1 MEGAYQLRSISP
13 SVVLGDTTTHDD
25 LLTEVALVADILN
38 QHQHPTT
45 DEKPKHTHSEDVEV
59 VAVLPASLELREEC
73 APAQRLQ
80 DRLLAEH
87 ERVAALVEVRLI
99 DRLERI
105 EASILLELYEDD
117 LALRPASDDLVR
129 NEVVHGDRG
138 DRGRRREAL
147 RGGELELGDVEAL
160 AELRGDDG
168 GERRAGGGA
177 LGGRLGNVVAAV
189 APNLMM
195 YEAQGGLRTGAEAG
209 RAHDVPLRRSTRR
222 GSARARR
229 GHWGSACS
237 PRR

>member
-13 SVVLGDTTTHDD
+13 SVVLGDTAAHDD
-25 LLTEVALVADILN
+25 LLTEVSLVADILN
-38 QHQHPTT
+38 PHQHPTT
-45 DEKPKHTHSEDVEV
+45 NEKPKHTHSEDIEV
-59 VAVLPASLELREEC
+59 VAILPASLELREER
-73 APAQRLQ
+73 APTERLQ

-87 ERVAALVEVRLI
+87 ERITALVEVRLV

-105 EASILLELYEDD
+105 EASILLELHEDD

-138 DRGRRREAL
+138 DRGGRCEAL
-147 RGGELELGDVEAL
+147 RRGELELGDVEAF

-195 YEAQGGLRTGAEAG
+195 YGTHGGRFEEGCGG
-209 RAHDVPLRRSTRR
+209 RE
-222 GSARARR
+222 SA
-229 GHWGSACS
+229 
-237 PRR
+237 